1 MRILLGLALAAVVLS
16 GCGPQEPEGLANSAK
31 APAAT
36 ETKGSETETP
46 KPSTPAPQTAGSPS
60 GESNPAEVDKVPEK
74 PLPGPGAAPTLDK

>member
-16 GCGPQEPEGLANSAK
+16 GCGPQEPEGLANA

-36 ETKGSETETP
+36 GTKSSETETP